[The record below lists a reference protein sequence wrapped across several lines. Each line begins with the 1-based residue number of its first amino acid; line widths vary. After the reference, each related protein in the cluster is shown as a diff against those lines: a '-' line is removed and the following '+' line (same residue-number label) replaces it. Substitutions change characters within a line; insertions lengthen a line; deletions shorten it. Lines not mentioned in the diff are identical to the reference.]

1 MRLTLCGLM
10 SKSENGYPNPGRQE
24 ISVHDIMTNLYFE
37 TDAQWEIDRTSGDFD
52 YVIVGS
58 SFCALG
64 FTHQMLKNNPTVK
77 ILIIDRGD
85 YFINEHLQNLP
96 PAYSRTVRSE
106 SETFHWKITDETYNG
121 EYIHYQHGMFNFFG
135 GRSSFWTTWCPEPTD
150 DEMVDWPQEVIEK
163 VHEYFPAAKDLL
175 HVVPANEISASGK
188 DPENKIFGELQTA
201 LYEALKD
208 IPSKMDTITRVL
220 HAPLAVKADKYRYV
234 G

>member
-1 MRLTLCGLM
+1 M
-10 SKSENGYPNPGRQE
+10 
-24 ISVHDIMTNLYFE
+24 HDIMTNLYFE

-77 ILIIDRGD
+77 ILVIDRGQ
-85 YFINEHLQNLP
+85 YFHHEHLQNLG
-96 PAYSRTVRSE
+96 RGE

-121 EYIHYQHGMFNFFG
+121 EYIHYQHGMYNFFA
-135 GRSSFWTTWCPEPTD
+135 GRSSFWTAWCPEPTD
-150 DEMVDWPQEVIEK
+150 NEMADWPQEVIEK

-188 DPENKIFGELQTA
+188 DPGSKIFGELQTA
-201 LYEALKD
+201 LYEALED
-208 IPSKMDTITRVL
+208 TPSTLDTITRVL
-220 HAPLAVKADKYRYV
+220 HAPLAVKTDKNRYV